1 MNSRIVFPT
10 DSLTSLLGCQISF
23 SDLTGLKANL
33 WFSHPVPAHP
43 TVLPQILRWLFMV
56 CSFCKGDRDHF
67 PLTTSPKKMRLTTS
81 VMTRKASMATVATV
95 ANA

>member
-1 MNSRIVFPT
+1 MGEGNRSQVEY
-10 DSLTSLLGCQISF
+10 
-23 SDLTGLKANL
+23 A
-33 WFSHPVPAHP
+33 
-43 TVLPQILRWLFMV
+43 WLFMV

>member
-43 TVLPQILRWLFMV
+43 TVLPQILRVIIDSSSPLM
-56 CSFCKGDRDHF
+56 F
-67 PLTTSPKKMRLTTS
+67 PTQMS
-81 VMTRKASMATVATV
+81 
-95 ANA
+95 ANLVIYVFKIYSESDNLPPLLLLLI